1 MLRLYSLI
9 NLLLKVFNAE
19 AYPLINLSLKVFNAE
34 AVSSNQPRKK
44 TTAFSAL
51 VSILVMTAGCVFFV
65 NHFYV

>member
-34 AVSSNQPRKK
+34 AVSSNQPRIKG
-44 TTAFSAL
+44 
-51 VSILVMTAGCVFFV
+51 V
-65 NHFYV
+65 